1 MTNNSKNFISES
13 HDLFTLKF
21 KAMLDKANKTDSTIF
36 TESIDLTK
44 ISDEMIMEHYNY
56 FVKEYIHQYHS
67 LDYIGKSNLIN
78 QSITESFLQD
88 TFNKVMDTILLEG
101 EVTLQNQIL
110 LENTVDAFKLDLKLV
125 GKEILHADK
134 GAQET
139 LEENAFAAAAGAT
152 AYIAGLGAAPA
163 LAITGLV
170 AFAMSALV
178 SAQKMNTIN
187 ESVIN
192 GVEVISRALT
202 GSFTIW
208 HSSMTPAL
216 GQSHN
221 NILNFDNIDA
231 DPAVIQM
238 FKKIQKINVTNDIA
252 KRGLSSVVQECV
264 AQNRNILDFGDGIS
278 NESKISFLSNMFSPQ
293 NYNVL
298 KLFIKA
304 MFGNANSDNDGY
316 NTLLRFRKCLSTKLV
331 DIYKLLLISNLQS
344 KKDHSRILNTITKAN
359 TDSPQ
364 QLLNFLPSETDEDK
378 QIKEA
383 ILSLIMFRLHL
394 SKLANN
400 LEHGFFEVDKEAG
413 KFLKQ
418 KLTSVDSEV
427 ENYLRL
433 NKNKFQQSPF
443 EGKIMDR
450 KPSLSKRSI
459 ISKYSLTN

>member
-1 MTNNSKNFISES
+1 MPNKFISES
-13 HDLFTLKF
+13 HNLFTLKF
-21 KAMLDKANKTDSTIF
+21 KAMLERVNKTDSTIF
-36 TESIDLTK
+36 TESVDISK

-56 FVKEYIHQYHS
+56 FVKEYIHQYHQ
-67 LDYIGKSNLIN
+67 LDFIGKSKLIN

-88 TFNKVMDTILLEG
+88 TFNKVLDSVLLEG

-110 LENTVDAFKLDLKLV
+110 LENTVSEFGLNLQLV
-125 GKEILHADK
+125 GKEILHSDK
-134 GAQET
+134 GAPEI
-139 LEENAFAAAAGAT
+139 LEENIFGLVTGAGAL
-152 AYIAGLGAAPA
+152 GLGAGIGGA

-170 AFAMSALV
+170 SFVLAALMPA
-178 SAQKMNTIN
+178 SMMNSIN
-187 ESVIN
+187 NGIVT
-192 GVEVISRALT
+192 GVEVITRAVT

-208 HSSMTPAL
+208 HTSMTPAL
-216 GQSHN
+216 GQSHD

-231 DPAVIQM
+231 DPAVIDM
-238 FKKIQKINVTNDIA
+238 FKKIQKINVTNEIA
-252 KRGLSSVVQECV
+252 KRGLSSIVQECV
-264 AQNRNILDFGDGIS
+264 SQNRNVLDFGDEIS
-278 NESKISFLSNMFSPQ
+278 NQSKISFLSDTFGPK

-304 MFGNANSDNDGY
+304 MFGNANASNDGY

-331 DIYKLLLISNLQS
+331 DIYKLLLIANLQS
-344 KKDHSRILNTITKAN
+344 KRDHSRILNTITKAN

-383 ILSLIMFRLHL
+383 ILSLIMFRMHL
-394 SKLANN
+394 SKLADS
-400 LEHGFFEVDKEAG
+400 LEKGFFEVDREAG

-418 KLTSVDSEV
+418 KLVSVDAEV

-433 NKNKFQQSPF
+433 NKNKFQSSPF

-450 KPSLSKRSI
+450 KPTSAKRSL

>member
-1 MTNNSKNFISES
+1 MPNKFISES
-13 HDLFTLKF
+13 HNLFTLKF
-21 KAMLDKANKTDSTIF
+21 KAMLERVNKTDSTIF
-36 TESIDLTK
+36 TESVDISK

-56 FVKEYIHQYHS
+56 FVKEYIHQYHQ
-67 LDYIGKSNLIN
+67 LDFIGKSRLIN

-88 TFNKVMDTILLEG
+88 TFNKVLDSVLLEG

-110 LENTVDAFKLDLKLV
+110 LENTVSEFGLNLQLV
-125 GKEILHADK
+125 GKEILHSDK
-134 GAQET
+134 GAPEI
-139 LEENAFAAAAGAT
+139 LEENIFGLVTGAGAL
-152 AYIAGLGAAPA
+152 GLGAGIGGA

-170 AFAMSALV
+170 SFVLAALMPA
-178 SAQKMNTIN
+178 SMMNSIN
-187 ESVIN
+187 NGIVT
-192 GVEVISRALT
+192 GVEVITRAVT

-208 HSSMTPAL
+208 HTSMTPAL
-216 GQSHN
+216 GQSHD

-231 DPAVIQM
+231 DPAVIDM
-238 FKKIQKINVTNDIA
+238 FKKIQKINVTNEIA
-252 KRGLSSVVQECV
+252 KRGLSSIVQECV
-264 AQNRNILDFGDGIS
+264 SQNRNVLDFGEEIS
-278 NESKISFLSNMFSPQ
+278 NQSKISFLSDTFGPK

-304 MFGNANSDNDGY
+304 MFGNANASNDGY

-331 DIYKLLLISNLQS
+331 DIYKLLLIANLQS
-344 KKDHSRILNTITKAN
+344 KRDHSRILNTITKAN

-383 ILSLIMFRLHL
+383 ILSLIMFRMHL
-394 SKLANN
+394 SKLADS
-400 LEHGFFEVDKEAG
+400 LEKGFFEVDREAG

-418 KLTSVDSEV
+418 KLVSVDAEV
-427 ENYLRL
+427 ESYLRL
-433 NKNKFQQSPF
+433 NKNKFQSSPF

-450 KPSLSKRSI
+450 KPTLAKRSL

>member
-1 MTNNSKNFISES
+1 MPNKFISES
-13 HDLFTLKF
+13 HNLFTLKF
-21 KAMLDKANKTDSTIF
+21 KAMLERVNKTDSTIF
-36 TESIDLTK
+36 TESVDISK

-56 FVKEYIHQYHS
+56 FVKEYIHQYHQ
-67 LDYIGKSNLIN
+67 LDFIGKSRLIN

-88 TFNKVMDTILLEG
+88 TFNKVLDSVLLEG

-110 LENTVDAFKLDLKLV
+110 LENTVSEFGLNLQLV
-125 GKEILHADK
+125 GKEILHSDK
-134 GAQET
+134 GAPEI
-139 LEENAFAAAAGAT
+139 LEENFFALAAGVG
-152 AYIAGLGAAPA
+152 AGLGGAGFGGA
-163 LAITGLV
+163 LAVTGLV
-170 AFAMSALV
+170 SFVLAALLPA
-178 SAQKMNTIN
+178 SKMNTLN
-187 ESVIN
+187 N
-192 GVEVISRALT
+192 GVLTIVEYITRAVT

-216 GQSHN
+216 GQSHD

-231 DPAVIQM
+231 DPAVIDM
-238 FKKIQKINVTNDIA
+238 FKKIQKINVTNEIA
-252 KRGLSSVVQECV
+252 KRGLSSIVQECV
-264 AQNRNILDFGDGIS
+264 SQNRNVLDFGEEIS
-278 NESKISFLSNMFSPQ
+278 NQSKISFLSDTFGPK

-304 MFGNANSDNDGY
+304 MFGNANASNDGY

-331 DIYKLLLISNLQS
+331 DIYKLLLIANLQS
-344 KKDHSRILNTITKAN
+344 KRDHSRILNTITKAN

-383 ILSLIMFRLHL
+383 ILSLIMFRMHL
-394 SKLANN
+394 SKLADS
-400 LEHGFFEVDKEAG
+400 LEKGFFEVDREAG

-418 KLTSVDSEV
+418 KLVSVDAEV
-427 ENYLRL
+427 ESYLRL
-433 NKNKFQQSPF
+433 NKNKFQSSPF

-450 KPSLSKRSI
+450 KPTSAKRSL

>member
-1 MTNNSKNFISES
+1 MNSKNFVSES

-21 KAMLDKANKTDSTIF
+21 KAMLERANNSDSTIF
-36 TESIDLTK
+36 TEAIDLSK
-44 ISDEMIMEHYNY
+44 VSDQMIMEHYNY
-56 FVKEYIHQYHS
+56 FVKEYIHQYHQ
-67 LDYIGKSNLIN
+67 LDFIGKSNLIN

-88 TFNKVMDTILLEG
+88 TFNKIMDTILLEG
-101 EVTLQNQIL
+101 EVTLQNQII
-110 LENTVDAFKLDLKLV
+110 LENTVDAFNLDLRLV
-125 GKEILHADK
+125 GKEILNSEK

-139 LEENAFAAAAGAT
+139 LEENALAFAAGAG
-152 AYIAGLGAAPA
+152 AFAAGTGAFSA
-163 LAITGLV
+163 LVITGLV

-178 SAQKMNTIN
+178 SARNMNKLN
-187 ESVIN
+187 ENVVN
-192 GVEVISRALT
+192 GVEVITRALT

-231 DPAVIQM
+231 DPVVIQM

-264 AQNRNILDFGDGIS
+264 AQNRNILDFGDDTS
-278 NESKISFLSNMFSPQ
+278 NESKISFLSNTFGPQ

-359 TDSPQ
+359 TDNPQ
-364 QLLNFLPSETDEDK
+364 QLLNFLPTETDEDK

-394 SKLANN
+394 SKLAAN
-400 LEHGFFEVDKEAG
+400 LENGFFEVDKEAG

-418 KLTSVDSEV
+418 KLISVDSEV

-450 KPSLSKRSI
+450 KPTSAKRSL